1 MPLQR
6 LYDVP
11 APAKLNL
18 FLHLVGKRPDGY
30 HLLQSVFALLDWQDT
45 LHFDLR
51 HDGQLSREDLTTPLP
66 EDDLCLRAARTL
78 QSASG
83 THHGAHIGIHKQLP
97 SGAGLG
103 GGSSDA
109 ATTLLALNRLW
120 GLNWPRQ
127 QLQKLALSLGADVP
141 FFVGGHNAWV
151 EGIGEHLTPISLKS
165 QRFVVIK
172 PPTGAQTH
180 HVFSSPL
187 LAIRSDPATIKDF
200 LAQQSKQ
207 SIQQSTVNWA
217 ENDLQAAAESVCPD
231 ISKASQQ
238 LLSRFGHAH
247 MTGSG
252 SAVFARLGKEH
263 NCSTPAVNIWIKSLP
278 AGWVGRVCISQST
291 HPLLGWAS
299 D

>member
-1 MPLQR
+1 MPLQS

-18 FLHLVGKRPDGY
+18 FLHVVGQRPDGY
-30 HLLQSVFALLDWQDT
+30 HLLQSIFVFLDWQDT

-51 HDGQLSREDLTTPLP
+51 HDGALSREDLTIALP
-66 EDDLCLRAARTL
+66 EHDLCLKAAHAL

-83 THHGAHIGIHKQLP
+83 TPYGAHIFIDKRLP

-127 QLQKLALSLGADVP
+127 QLQNLALTLGADVP
-141 FFVGGHNAWV
+141 FFVGGYSAWV
-151 EGIGEHLTPISLKS
+151 EGIGEHLTPIHLAS

-172 PPTGAQTH
+172 PPASAQTH
-180 HVFSSPL
+180 HVFKSPL
-187 LAIRSDPATIKDF
+187 LEIRSKPATMQDF
-200 LAQQSKQ
+200 LAQQNAVEWSQ
-207 SIQQSTVNWA
+207 
-217 ENDLQAAAESVCPD
+217 NDLQAAAESVCPD
-231 ISKASQQ
+231 VSKALQQ
-238 LLSRFGHAH
+238 LSRRFGHAH

-252 SAVFARLGKEH
+252 SATFARLGKKQ
-263 NCSTPAVNIWIKSLP
+263 NCSTSAVNTWLKSLP
-278 AGWVGRVCISQST
+278 AGWVGRECVSQGF
-291 HPLLGWAS
+291 HPLLGWAP